1 MLSATGRAG
10 GTRTPGAAATRG
22 RARSVRGDVTALA
35 AAAGLFVLLF
45 PQPREPKQWRRLRL
59 RRRLPAVSAGER
71 GL

>member
-1 MLSATGRAG
+1 M
-10 GTRTPGAAATRG
+10 RG
-22 RARSVRGDVTALA
+22 RARIVRGDVTALA